1 MKWSKK
7 PNSEAT
13 SLRHFI
19 AHAYA
24 NDRCTCSLFTLM
36 ICQLAISARTGTRVL
51 LLLWMHYRPI
61 CLILFFLVS
70 LGRFVYHTVHFWYM
84 FTFTSAPLQSDCM
97 KGCVLGPE
105 NELCLHGCVS
115 DCTKNLVVWKFV
127 NSHVFL

>member
-51 LLLWMHYRPI
+51 LLLWMHYI